1 MKRIILKN
9 NKERVVVSQLMRFAI
24 TLLFVFFALGGV
36 NAQDGNKVF
45 GKIYDTKSKQPL
57 SYAEVSLNH
66 NHTITDDEG
75 YFELK
80 NVSNGKYK
88 LSVNLLGYKAYVRS
102 IEVNNEEVEINIPLD
117 LSTQT
122 VSEVIIHE
130 NLLEH
135 FHEED
140 IIVSKEINT
149 KFLAENRENSLM
161 QTLKKVPG
169 LNAMSIG
176 SGQSKPMIRGLGF
189 NRISVVQNGVKHGG
203 QEWGR
208 DHGLEIDQYNINEI
222 KIIKGAGS
230 LLYGS
235 DAIGGVID
243 IQPNKI
249 QAANSFSGNVNL
261 LAETNNNLFGV
272 SAGVQTRKQK
282 WFYGARL
289 TYRDYADYK
298 VPTDQINYDSYIFYL
313 DKNNLRNTAGREA
326 NGAFNFGIITEKFK
340 NETSISN
347 VNSKGGFFAN
357 AHGLEVRT
365 SQIDYDSSNRDIDLP
380 YYSVNHF
387 KVLNNTTIN
396 KLKHNI
402 HINLGYQ
409 NNYRQEFSEPSAHGY
424 MPKPDNSQER
434 LFNKNIITANVDDHI
449 KFDKHELTIGL
460 SNEFQQNKIGGWG
473 FLIPEY
479 ERYTVG
485 AFAYDKFKLTKD
497 LYFLAGL
504 RYDYG
509 ILHTEEYLDWFPSL
523 TINDLGEEE
532 EVNIQR
538 SQDKT
543 YQFHNYSGS
552 IGIGIS
558 KKKMEYKVNLSKSFR
573 MPLANELASDGVNYH
588 MFRFEKGNSELKAE
602 QAFQLDAEIS
612 HEQERFNFILSP
624 FATYFTNYIYLNP
637 TSNFYE
643 SLQVFEYTQRK
654 VFRTGGELSA
664 SVEIFKNFNFT
675 NSFEYVFSRQLN
687 GDKKGFTIPFSPPL
701 SNVFSLDYTISTEG
715 VFKNPK
721 FILDYRITA
730 KQNDIVPP
738 EEYTDGYHLV
748 NFSFLVGLDVFKKN
762 LPLELR
768 IKLNNLLNT
777 KYYDHTS
784 YYRLV
789 DVPEAGINFSTS
801 ITINF

>member
-1 MKRIILKN
+1 MKKTNLHKNKNIIRNILIN
-9 NKERVVVSQLMRFAI
+9 RFAF
-24 TLLFVFFALGGV
+24 TMLFIFIVCGV
-36 NAQDGNKVF
+36 KAQVESNVF
-45 GKIYDTKSKQPL
+45 GKIYDKNSLEPL
-57 SYAEVSLNH
+57 SYAEVSLN
-66 NHTITDDEG
+66 NKHTITNEEG
-75 YFELK
+75 FFLIEHVL
-80 NVSNGKYK
+80 SGKYE
-88 LSVNLLGYKAYVRS
+88 LSINLLGYEAYVKTV
-102 IEVNNEEVEINIPLD
+102 IVEDKDVELNIPLT
-117 LSTQT
+117 LSTQSI
-122 VSEVIIHE
+122 SEVEVHE

-140 IIVSKEINT
+140 VIVSKEIT
-149 KFLAENRENSLM
+149 KEYLTENRENSLM

-176 SGQSKPMIRGLGF
+176 SGQSKPIIRGLGF

-208 DHGLEIDQYNINEI
+208 DHGLEIDQYNINEV

-243 IQPNKI
+243 IQPNTI
-249 QAANSFSGNVNL
+249 QKVNSFSGDVNL

-272 SAGVQTRKQK
+272 SAGVQARKQK
-282 WFYGARL
+282 WFYGARF

-313 DKNNLRNTAGREA
+313 DDNNLRNTAGREVD
-326 NGAFNFGIITEKFK
+326 GAFNFGVITEKYK

-380 YYSVNHF
+380 YYTVNHF
-387 KVLNNTTIN
+387 KILNNTTIN
-396 KLKHNI
+396 KKKHNI
-402 HINLGYQ
+402 HVNLGYQ
-409 NNYRQEFSEPSAHGY
+409 NNYREEFSEPSAHGY
-424 MPKPDNSQER
+424 MPKPSSSQER
-434 LFNKNIITANVDDHI
+434 LFNKNIITANFDDHI

-479 ERYTVG
+479 QRYTVG
-485 AFAYDKFKLTKD
+485 AFAYDKYKLTKK

-509 ILHTEEYLDWFPSL
+509 ILHTEEYNDWFSTPVENSL
-523 TINDLGEEE
+523 GVTEDVFE
-532 EVNIQR
+532 QR
-538 SQDKT
+538 SVDKV
-543 YQFHNYSGS
+543 YQFNNYSGS
-552 IGIGIS
+552 IGIGYT
-558 KKKMEYKVNLSKSFR
+558 KKTMDYKLNISKSFR
-573 MPLANELASDGVNYH
+573 MPLANELAADGVNYH
-588 MFRFEKGNSELKAE
+588 MFRFEKGNSELDAE
-602 QAFQLDAEIS
+602 QAFQLDVEIR

-624 FATYFTNYIYLNP
+624 FITYFTNYIYLNP

-654 VFRTGGELSA
+654 VLRAGGEVSLGIE
-664 SVEIFKNFNFT
+664 VFKNMHFT
-675 NSFEYVFSRQLN
+675 NSFEYVLSRQLN

-701 SNVFSLDYTISTEG
+701 SNVFTLDYTINTKG
-715 VFKNPK
+715 VVSNPK
-721 FILDYRITA
+721 FIIDYRITA
-730 KQNDIVPP
+730 KQNDVVPP
-738 EEYTDGYHLV
+738 EEYTDGYQLV
-748 NFSFLVGLDVFKKN
+748 NFSFLVGIDVFKKKP
-762 LPLELR
+762 PLELR
-768 IKLNNLLNT
+768 FKINNLLNT

-789 DVPEAGINFSTS
+789 DVPEPGINFSTS
-801 ITINF
+801 MTIKF